1 MQIRT
6 CKITVGTN
14 PSVFPTD
21 LYRSRTAPTLTEWDY
36 QGAAVVL
43 SLDEP
48 PRALAPPKPCQG
60 HSSNRKAFLVNSLYL

>member
-48 PRALAPPKPCQG
+48 PCALAPP
-60 HSSNRKAFLVNSLYL
+60 NRAKVTPQIVKRFW